1 MGRGPLLHSCSA
13 KGWATPAVGNSGVD
27 SELLT
32 QDLLPKGELFKQ
44 GSVWSQ
50 LQTWVLPGDVIFRF
64 ITLPRNSIKNCW
76 GTSSVLGRI

>member
-44 GSVWSQ
+44 G
-50 LQTWVLPGDVIFRF
+50 LCAVLPPAR
-64 ITLPRNSIKNCW
+64 PQA
-76 GTSSVLGRI
+76 